1 MESSNFN
8 GADGTAVKVRCKLGK
23 IFNSTSEENTV
34 CLWSK
39 EIPQKLFQIFKG
51 RPRQFK
57 KLLPDGLDCTV
68 DERPNL
74 GYDSEKAKNFGPQTG
89 FEPTP

>member
-34 CLWSK
+34 CLWNG
-39 EIPQKLFQIFKG
+39 EIPQKLFPTFED

-57 KLLPDGLDCTV
+57 QVLPDGLDWQAYLAGT
-68 DERPNL
+68 RMFFFLIYN
-74 GYDSEKAKNFGPQTG
+74 
-89 FEPTP
+89 